1 MDSTHSCALLALCLG
16 SLLGSPAAL
25 ADPLDPESKF
35 SYGGFGTVGLAHN
48 STAGAEFIR
57 DILQPRGV
65 AHGWSADVDSR
76 LGLQASF
83 RPTREIET
91 IVQAVSLYND
101 KGSYRPE
108 LTWAFISYSP
118 DPGLSTRIG
127 RLGWDVYM
135 LSDSR
140 NVGYSYLWV
149 RPPVD
154 YFGPLQIAHLDGA
167 DATFKRTLGGG
178 LASAKLYAGRVRQRL
193 PTPDGSEFDISGS
206 KVAGATV
213 DYRRGDW
220 FLRLGYS
227 RVDLDSEFPGL
238 VPLLSALRGIGTPQS
253 AALASDLAFDGKS
266 IRNLI
271 AGVAWEHESWQAQ
284 LSYNRKDSGA
294 LALRR
299 TDSAYFLLGRRI
311 GEWTG
316 FGTLAATW
324 SPASRAST
332 GLPTPNPLDDA
343 AGAILAGTRS
353 DQRSLSLGARY
364 DFARNVD
371 LKLQVDRVHV
381 LHDATFLWRNPRTD
395 WDGRATVVSI
405 ALDFVF

>member
-1 MDSTHSCALLALCLG
+1 MNSTIRCALLALCLE
-16 SLLGSPAAL
+16 SLLGSPVAQ
-25 ADPLDPESKF
+25 ADPLDPESRF
-35 SYGGFGTVGLAHN
+35 SFGGFGTVGLAHN

-83 RPTREIET
+83 QPTAEIEST
-91 IVQAVSLYND
+91 VQAVGLYDD

-118 DPGLSTRIG
+118 DPELTARVG

-154 YFGPLQIAHLDGA
+154 YFGPLQIAHLDGV
-167 DATFKRTLGGG
+167 DATFKRNLGGG
-178 LASAKLYAGRVRQRL
+178 LASAKLYAGRVQQKL
-193 PTPDGSEFDISGS
+193 PTPGGAEFDISGS
-206 KVAGATV
+206 SVAGATV
-213 DYRRGDW
+213 DYQRGDW
-220 FLRLGYS
+220 FLRLGYN
-227 RVDLDSEFPGL
+227 RVDLASEFPPL

-266 IRNLI
+266 IRNLNV
-271 AGVAWEHESWQAQ
+271 GVAWEHESWQAQ
-284 LSYNRKDSGA
+284 LSYNRRDSGA
-294 LALRR
+294 LALHR

-311 GEWTG
+311 GKWTG
-316 FGTLAATW
+316 FATVAATW

-343 AGAILAGTRS
+343 VAATIAGTRS

-364 DFARNVD
+364 DFAPNVD

-381 LHDATFLWRNPRTD
+381 LHDATFLWRNPRPD
-395 WDGRATVVSI
+395 WDGRATVLSI